1 MNNSKTKGDHLDV
14 NNLKISPVDLKEPS
28 DIANEEVLE
37 KKVYTKVNSIVNNL
51 ENKIHDASPVIETH
65 Q

>member
-14 NNLKISPVDLKEPS
+14 NNLKTSPVDLKEPS
-28 DIANEEVLE
+28 DIANKEVLE
-37 KKVYTKVNSIVNNL
+37 KKVYTKVNNL
-51 ENKIHDASPVIETH
+51 ENKIHDASTVIQTH

>member
-14 NNLKISPVDLKEPS
+14 NNLKTSPVDLKEPS
-28 DIANEEVLE
+28 DIANKEVLE
-37 KKVYTKVNSIVNNL
+37 KKVYTKVNNL
-51 ENKIHDASPVIETH
+51 ENKIHDASPVIQTH

>member
-14 NNLKISPVDLKEPS
+14 YNLKTSPVDLKEPS
-28 DIANEEVLE
+28 NIANKEVLE
-37 KKVYTKVNSIVNNL
+37 KKVYTKVNNL
-51 ENKIHDASPVIETH
+51 ENKIHDASPVIQTH

>member
-14 NNLKISPVDLKEPS
+14 NNLKTSSVDLKEPS
-28 DIANEEVLE
+28 DIANKEVLE
-37 KKVYTKVNSIVNNL
+37 KKVYTKVNNL
-51 ENKIHDASPVIETH
+51 ENKIHDASPVIQTH